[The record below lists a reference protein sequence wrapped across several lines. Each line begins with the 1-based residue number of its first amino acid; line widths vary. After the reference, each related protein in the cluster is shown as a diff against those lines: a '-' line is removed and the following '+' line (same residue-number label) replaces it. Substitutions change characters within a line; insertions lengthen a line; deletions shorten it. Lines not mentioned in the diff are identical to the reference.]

1 MALLDPDDG
10 TLTGITVSGEEGKC
24 TDITGGT
31 GTIDIGFQTI
41 TLPCVDND
49 DDGYLEWVYVCPR
62 MYLFSTD
69 HHWNN
74 NINCVAYL
82 SFLLKL
88 KYCRDPSFHIVLVHS
103 GNVEC
108 EPPYSYP
115 GKPTYYMLRVKFTC
129 ASSRALIFLWS
140 RGVRESRSRDSRL
153 IMGLANKLWGHISL
167 WPRSRWAKL
176 DTLSA
181 STFSR
186 GLKTVSSAKG
196 QALFHKI
203 AYV

>member
-1 MALLDPDDG
+1 
-10 TLTGITVSGEEGKC
+10 
-24 TDITGGT
+24 
-31 GTIDIGFQTI
+31 
-41 TLPCVDND
+41 
-49 DDGYLEWVYVCPR
+49 

-115 GKPTYYMLRVKFTC
+115 GKPTYYMLRVKLYLYIYMHFTGKTNP
-129 ASSRALIFLWS
+129 LL
-140 RGVRESRSRDSRL
+140 
-153 IMGLANKLWGHISL
+153 
-167 WPRSRWAKL
+167 
-176 DTLSA
+176 TLS
-181 STFSR
+181 
-186 GLKTVSSAKG
+186 L
-196 QALFHKI
+196 H
-203 AYV
+203 